1 MANYLPANYGQNW
14 GYGGVGQQMYPNYQ
28 SMAAQ
33 PQMSYAQPAQMANTQ
48 GINWVD
54 GEVGAKAYQMPTG
67 WPVNTPIPLWDTND
81 TIIYLK
87 STNQLGMPNPLQ
99 KIHYKM
105 EENTPKYMGQSQ
117 AMLASGEP
125 AAPARD
131 MSEYVRKDELDRM
144 KQELMESINGISTEM
159 GRNGRHER
167 EEA

>member
-14 GYGGVGQQMYPNYQ
+14 GYSGVGQQMYPQYGQ
-28 SMAAQ
+28 SMVAA
-33 PQMSYAQPAQMANTQ
+33 PQMSYAQTAQANTQ
-48 GINWVD
+48 GILWVD

-87 STNQLGMPNPLQ
+87 STNQMGMPNPLQ

-105 EENTPKYMGQSQ
+105 DETAQKYQSQ
-117 AMLASGEP
+117 AMPGENSGQS
-125 AAPARD
+125 AAD
-131 MSEYVRKDELDRM
+131 MSEYVRKDEMDRM
-144 KQELMESINGISTEM
+144 KQEIMDSIRSIGA
-159 GRNGRHER
+159 GRHER